1 MIFFSVFWSAFAP
14 IVLVILWLI
23 ADELTQHLH
32 GANGHWKFRHHHG
45 DGAQASSP
53 IGRDHP
59 ARPI

>member
-32 GANGHWKFRHHHG
+32 SANGHWKSGPTMATVRRHRH
-45 DGAQASSP
+45 
-53 IGRDHP
+53 R
-59 ARPI
+59 